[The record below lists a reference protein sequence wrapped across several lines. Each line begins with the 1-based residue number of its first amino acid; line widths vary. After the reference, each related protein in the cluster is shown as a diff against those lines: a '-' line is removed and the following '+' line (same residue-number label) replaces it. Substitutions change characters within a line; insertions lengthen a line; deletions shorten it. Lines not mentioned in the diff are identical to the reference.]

1 MQRHLLGLIAICFLA
16 VGLSIF
22 FVNSAMSVATGMMG
36 SCIKIGCV
44 LAALWLAMPQVD
56 QFFGNTPL
64 WKFGLGIAAVAIV
77 AFQPWL
83 LIYVAI
89 AAAAFYLLSG
99 RVLPKLG
106 INNLGSLATPAK
118 RRARQPEK
126 TLPKE

>member
-1 MQRHLLGLIAICFLA
+1 MQRNLLGLIAICFLA
-16 VGLSIF
+16 VGVSIY

-44 LAALWLAMPQVD
+44 LAALWLALPQMD
-56 QFFGNTPL
+56 QFFGTTPL

-83 LIYVAI
+83 LIYVGI
-89 AAAAFYLLSG
+89 AAAAFYFLSG

-106 INNLGSLATPAK
+106 ITNLGSLTPPSK
-118 RRARQPEK
+118 RRARQKEK
-126 TLPKE
+126 TLPK